1 MKPRRGDSGARGRL
15 RAAVPVLVALAL
27 LLPIGPAVLLA
38 RGREEPRTPAA
49 TTLAEIAEGA
59 GCRLTEF
66 RDDMDTN
73 PPVRG
78 RFVERI
84 RTADG
89 SYAGRR
95 PPSLEA
101 TIHALYHGRV
111 LLQYRPGTARREL
124 RALDRLTRQDAD
136 RVLLFE
142 NQTGMSAPVAATAY
156 QSVMT
161 CLRVDRRSLRALDSF
176 RARRRA
182 FDQTF

>member
-1 MKPRRGDSGARGRL
+1 MPAF
-15 RAAVPVLVALAL
+15 VALAL
-27 LLPIGPAVLLA
+27 LLPIGPVGLLLSGGEA
-38 RGREEPRTPAA
+38 SATRPAG
-49 TTLAEIAEGA
+49 TLAEIADGA

-66 RDDMDTN
+66 RDDMETN

-84 RTADG
+84 QTRDG

-111 LLQYRPGTARREL
+111 LIQYRPGTSERDV
-124 RALDRLTRQDAD
+124 RALDRLAREDGEG
-136 RVLLFE
+136 VLLFE
-142 NQTGMSAPVAATAY
+142 NQTAMPAPLAATAY

-161 CLRVDRRSLRALDSF
+161 CARVDRKTLGALRAF
-176 RARRRA
+176 RDRRRA
-182 FDQTF
+182 FEQSF